1 MAETPTIATS
11 AKTSRMIG
19 DIEVTAFS
27 DGILPSNV
35 ACARGIDIGEVE
47 QMTGLSR
54 EDTLWM
60 HVNEFVLKMGDKY
73 ALIDTGAAE
82 RMYPSLGLLV
92 ENLRK
97 GGIDPEKIAYVFLTH
112 LHPDHMHGLIDAEGK
127 MNFPNAEVLV
137 HEKEA
142 NFWLDRD
149 LTGNPKLDGNIAHAE
164 RNTRPYRAKDQ
175 FRTVKDGEGV
185 GGVTIHC
192 CPGHT
197 PGHSAWLVNSGKETA
212 IMWGDIVH
220 LQKVQMARPDV
231 TVTYDLD
238 GEMAAK
244 SRARILDICVS
255 DGLSTLGAHLEFPGF
270 FRVVRSGTGYDI
282 ELED

>member
-1 MAETPTIATS
+1 MAQAPALTTS

-19 DIEVTAFS
+19 DIEITAFS

-35 ACARGIDIGEVE
+35 ACARGIDISEVE
-47 QMTGLSR
+47 KMTGLSR

-97 GGIDPEKIAYVFLTH
+97 GGIDPGKIAYVFLTH

-149 LTGNPKLDGNIAHAE
+149 LTGNQKLDGNITHAE

-185 GGVTIHC
+185 GGVTIQC

-231 TVTYDLD
+231 TVTYDID

-244 SRARILDICVS
+244 SRARILDMCVS

-270 FRVVRSGTGYDI
+270 FRVVRSGSGYDI
-282 ELED
+282 ELEE

>member
-1 MAETPTIATS
+1 MANTANTTDANI
-11 AKTSRMIG
+11 SRMIG

-35 ACARGIDIGEVE
+35 SCARGIEIDAVE

-54 EDTLWM
+54 DETLWM
-60 HVNEFVLKMGDKY
+60 PVNEYVLNIGGKL

-92 ENLRK
+92 ENLK
-97 GGIDPEKIAYVFLTH
+97 SGGIDPAKIEYIFLTH
-112 LHPDHMHGLIDAEGK
+112 LHPDHMHGLIDADGN

-142 NFWLDRD
+142 NFWLDRE
-149 LTGNPKLDGNIAHAE
+149 LTGNAKLDGNITHAE

-185 GGVTIHC
+185 AGVNILC

-197 PGHSAWLVNSGKETA
+197 PGHSAWIVSSGKESA
-212 IMWGDIVH
+212 MMWGDIIH

-231 TVTYDLD
+231 TVMYDLD
-238 GEMAAK
+238 GDMAAQ
-244 SRARILDICVS
+244 SRTRILDMCAS

-270 FRVVRSGTGYDI
+270 FRVVRSGNGYDI
-282 ELED
+282 EQE